1 MSDKSATF
9 PIAGEGRELWDDE
22 LSKHFEHYWYNAR
35 KKIDLRRLDGFG
47 EIAVRIHDEGNT
59 YLHLDRL
66 YTLWQAVTTMPPAQ
80 AIVEIGAYQGGSAK
94 FVAEVLRHIGRPLP
108 FYVCDTYEG
117 HVVVDPELDPKH
129 KVGVQFRSTSA
140 ERVTKYLEGYEFV
153 HVIKGDIQATA
164 ATLHHDGDFGF
175 VHIDV
180 DVHPITKFCL
190 EYFAPRVVTGAMIV
204 VDDYGFRT
212 CPGAKKAVD
221 DFVAATPGY
230 RLLHLLT
237 GQAILTRIS

>member
-94 FVAEVLRHIGRPLP
+94 FVAEVLRHIGSMSS
-108 FYVCDTYEG
+108 FW
-117 HVVVDPELDPKH
+117 
-129 KVGVQFRSTSA
+129 Q
-140 ERVTKYLEGYEFV
+140 
-153 HVIKGDIQATA
+153 VI
-164 ATLHHDGDFGF
+164 
-175 VHIDV
+175 
-180 DVHPITKFCL
+180 
-190 EYFAPRVVTGAMIV
+190 
-204 VDDYGFRT
+204 
-212 CPGAKKAVD
+212 
-221 DFVAATPGY
+221 
-230 RLLHLLT
+230 
-237 GQAILTRIS
+237 